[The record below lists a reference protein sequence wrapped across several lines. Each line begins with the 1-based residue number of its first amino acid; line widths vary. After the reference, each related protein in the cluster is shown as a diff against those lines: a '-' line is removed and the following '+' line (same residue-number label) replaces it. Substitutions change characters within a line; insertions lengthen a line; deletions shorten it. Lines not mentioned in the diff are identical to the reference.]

1 MKDHVRILLI
11 GDSGVGKSS
20 LISSY
25 VSRHFPEEVPPI
37 MTDAIIP
44 PDTTANNVCVTI
56 MDSSARP
63 GDREVLKHK
72 IRAADSVI
80 ALYDV
85 TRPETF
91 DSLLQEWLPLVRD
104 ISNSLSINKAV
115 VLVGTKIDL
124 VDDTDDVRKQEETER
139 LRLLLS
145 NFPFVLACCRASAK
159 LLNVDTVF
167 YHGELVVSFP
177 LYPIFDVDR
186 CEFTRL
192 CKQAF
197 LRIFRIFD
205 VDNDD
210 LLSDCELC
218 TLQQT
223 CFDVCLKD
231 DDVTAVKKQIS
242 KVVFRG
248 IYFTLPKSIYLN
260 LSKSIYRVTQ

>member
-25 VSRHFPEEVPPI
+25 VSRHFPEEVPAV

-91 DSLLQEWLPLVRD
+91 DSL
-104 ISNSLSINKAV
+104 
-115 VLVGTKIDL
+115 
-124 VDDTDDVRKQEETER
+124 KQ
-139 LRLLLS
+139 
-145 NFPFVLACCRASAK
+145 
-159 LLNVDTVF
+159 
-167 YHGELVVSFP
+167 
-177 LYPIFDVDR
+177 
-186 CEFTRL
+186 
-192 CKQAF
+192 
-197 LRIFRIFD
+197 
-205 VDNDD
+205 
-210 LLSDCELC
+210 
-218 TLQQT
+218 
-223 CFDVCLKD
+223 
-231 DDVTAVKKQIS
+231 
-242 KVVFRG
+242 G
-248 IYFTLPKSIYLN
+248 IYLFIYPCFYSSNYL
-260 LSKSIYRVTQ
+260 LFFII